1 MVMVMVMAME
11 MVIAMFKIM
20 VNGYHA
26 PQHNLR
32 IWFEG
37 PVSAVTM
44 QAYFFDLLTHN
55 APLERVHFAT
65 KLLPMTAMMMIN
77 LSVKIKRMK
86 V

>member
-1 MVMVMVMAME
+1 MVMVMAME
-11 MVIAMFKIM
+11 MVIAMFMIM
-20 VNGYHA
+20 VNWYHA

-55 APLERVHFAT
+55 AALERVHFAT

>member
-1 MVMVMVMAME
+1 MVMVMAME

-65 KLLPMTAMMMIN
+65 KPLPMTAMMMMIT
-77 LSVKIKRMK
+77 LSLKIIMMK